1 VDIDLVED
9 RLVRDFCK
17 ALGKKAKKHESPKR
31 IAYRLVEQITNDRRG
46 SRSINQYLAD
56 HADLMQAVVMRTHSE
71 CNADA

>member
-1 VDIDLVED
+1 MDINLVED

-17 ALGKKAKKHESPKR
+17 ALNKKAKKYESPKR

-56 HADLMQAVVMRTHSE
+56 HADLMQAVVMRMHSE

>member
-1 VDIDLVED
+1 MNLNLVED

-56 HADLMQAVVMRTHSE
+56 HADLMRAAVMRMHSGR
-71 CNADA
+71 NADA